1 MKTVAEATISKLET
15 IITLY
20 RASVDFPP
28 SGGNGF
34 LEEAQG
40 SDYSYV
46 FVLETW
52 MFARIISH
60 GTGLIVVQ
68 NLMI

>member
-1 MKTVAEATISKLET
+1 MEKTAMMGLLKLET
-15 IITLY
+15 AVTLQC
-20 RASVDFPP
+20 AGVDAPLSECFP
-28 SGGNGF
+28 
-34 LEEAQG
+34 ERAQG
-40 SDYSYV
+40 STYSYV

-52 MFARIISH
+52 MFARICSL